1 MIAIDPGVNGGI
13 AILLPGQTATTF
25 HMPATDGE
33 LLQKLKMAKETD
45 AMTAYLEDIVMYVP
59 SRLPS
64 GKDLPSSRMITY
76 GASWGTIK
84 GMLFALGY
92 RIVLVRPQ
100 KWQKAL
106 GLGNSRGMSKTAWKN
121 KLKQR
126 AEELFPGVKVTKA
139 TADALL
145 ILEAARKGALE

>member
-1 MIAIDPGVNGGI
+1 MITIDGGKGGGI
-13 AILLPGQTATTF
+13 AVLLPGQTATAF

-33 LLQKLKMAKETD
+33 ILQKLKMAKETE
-45 AMTAYLEDIVMYVP
+45 AETAYIEEIVMFIP
-59 SRLPS
+59 RRLPS

-76 GASWGTIK
+76 GENFGTVK
-84 GMLFALGY
+84 GMLMALGY
-92 RIVLVRPQ
+92 RVVRVPPQ

-106 GLGNSRGMSKTAWKN
+106 GLGNSRGMSRTAWKN

-126 AEELFPGVKVTKA
+126 AEELFPGIKVTLA

-145 ILEAARKGALE
+145 MLEAARKGLLE

>member
-13 AILLPGQTATTF
+13 AVLLPGQTATAF

-33 LLQKLKMAKETD
+33 LLQKLKMAGQT
-45 AMTAYLEDIVMYVP
+45 TASTVYLEDIVLFVP
-59 SRLPS
+59 QRTPG
-64 GKDLPSSRMITY
+64 GKQLPSSRMITY

-100 KWQKAL
+100 KWQGAL
-106 GLGNSRGMSKTAWKN
+106 GLGNSRGMTKTAWKN

-126 AEELFPGVKVTKA
+126 AEELFPNIKVTLA

-145 ILEAARKGALE
+145 ILEAAWRGLLE